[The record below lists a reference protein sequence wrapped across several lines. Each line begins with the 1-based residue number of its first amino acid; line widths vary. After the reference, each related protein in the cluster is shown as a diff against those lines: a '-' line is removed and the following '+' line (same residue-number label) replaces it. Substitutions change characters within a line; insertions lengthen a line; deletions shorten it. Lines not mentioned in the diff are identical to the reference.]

1 MEGSAPGR
9 RRLVVGV
16 VLLVVG
22 LAALGAVLLGGDG
35 DGEREVGKL
44 IGSDGL
50 EAGSA
55 ASTSP
60 DEPTGSTPAPAADDA
75 PRTPT
80 TLPDGALPAGCGDW
94 DPAFGFP
101 PEEVASV
108 AIWSDFQGWHVRLAP
123 DGPASIQGRVV
134 GVVTPVRSAAAPT
147 GDVEVAVD
155 EAARAVAFTI
165 RAGAE
170 PAGFDLQAAC
180 DQKQLTFELLG
191 PDGQPLDPA
200 TVQVGRDGRAA
211 VVPVVAQ
218 RVPAG

>member
-1 MEGSAPGR
+1 MEGPASGR
-9 RRLVVGV
+9 RLAIGL

-22 LAALGAVLLGGDG
+22 AAALAAVLVGGDG
-35 DGEREVGKL
+35 GGDRPVGEL
-44 IGSDGL
+44 IGSEGIEALDADAPETDGTG
-50 EAGSA
+50 ASA
-55 ASTSP
+55 P
-60 DEPTGSTPAPAADDA
+60 QPAAVDDG

-94 DPAFGFP
+94 DPVFGFP
-101 PEEVASV
+101 PETVSSV

-123 DGPASIQGRVV
+123 DGPASVQGRVV
-134 GVVTPVRSAAAPT
+134 GVVTPVRSATAPA
-147 GDVEVAVD
+147 GDVEVEVD
-155 EAARAVAFTI
+155 DAARAVVFTI

-180 DQKQLTFELLG
+180 DQKQLTFELVG
-191 PDGQPLDPA
+191 PDGQPLDPS